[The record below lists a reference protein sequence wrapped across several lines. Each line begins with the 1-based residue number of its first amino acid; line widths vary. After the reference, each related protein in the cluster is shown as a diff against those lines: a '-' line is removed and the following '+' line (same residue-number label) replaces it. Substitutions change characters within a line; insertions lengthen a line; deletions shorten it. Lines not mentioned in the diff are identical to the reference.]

1 MAEFRDLSSGK
12 GPGLPGS
19 YPDSI
24 VRIFILFGGE
34 NKKTSQTCF
43 FTKSVK
49 LNRTEVLVPRV
60 DSKSRDLAIEKGFRA
75 SF

>member
-34 NKKTSQTCF
+34 NENVANFSSSISLVLISSK
-43 FTKSVK
+43 FTY
-49 LNRTEVLVPRV
+49 
-60 DSKSRDLAIEKGFRA
+60 KGLYVILL
-75 SF
+75 SL

>member
-19 YPDSI
+19 YPDSM

-34 NKKTSQTCF
+34 NENVANLF
-43 FTKSVK
+43 FHQVGQIKSYRGVS
-49 LNRTEVLVPRV
+49 TT
-60 DSKSRDLAIEKGFRA
+60 GG
-75 SF
+75 

>member
-24 VRIFILFGGE
+24 VRIFMCFGGDDE
-34 NKKTSQTCF
+34 NVANLF
-43 FTKSVK
+43 FHQVGQIKSY
-49 LNRTEVLVPRV
+49 
-60 DSKSRDLAIEKGFRA
+60 RA
-75 SF
+75 LSTTGG

>member
-34 NKKTSQTCF
+34 QEKVANIL

-49 LNRTEVLVPRV
+49 LNRTKLSIGAVC
-60 DSKSRDLAIEKGFRA
+60 SKSRDLAIESCFRA

>member
-1 MAEFRDLSSGK
+1 MDVSGPPSIAEFRDLSSGK

-34 NKKTSQTCF
+34 NNEKRRR
-43 FTKSVK
+43 
-49 LNRTEVLVPRV
+49 NRSKQNEKV
-60 DSKSRDLAIEKGFRA
+60 DLQSLLRA
-75 SF
+75 LYDEALQVS